1 MLRKKCDYMIKIL
14 EDKKREA
21 LERELDNYNV
31 VIMDEK
37 EVGNIMREMVWYLET
52 AMKQMGM
59 GKGDK

>member
-1 MLRKKCDYMIKIL
+1 MIKIL